1 MTDGRA
7 AAPRRPFGNMRFRL
21 EIEGLTGTGALE
33 VILPEGRIV
42 AMPGRPGTVRY
53 GPLIVKR
60 GLTDSR
66 DWYAWWDAAR
76 RTRRPPTRAVRVT
89 LLDDAG
95 VEAGGWR
102 FTGPVPVAYQLS
114 PLHALGHEPLVET
127 LELTVAHVEAIGGAP
142 ARRASRRR

>member
-1 MTDGRA
+1 
-7 AAPRRPFGNMRFRL
+7 MRFRV
-21 EIEGLTGTGALE
+21 EIEGLRGTGALE

-42 AMPGRPGTVRY
+42 ATPGRPGAVQY

-66 DWYAWWDAAR
+66 DWYTWWDATR
-76 RTRRPPTRAVRVT
+76 RARRPPARAVRVT
-89 LLDDAG
+89 LLDEAG
-95 VEAGGWR
+95 AEAGGWR
-102 FTGPVPVAYQLS
+102 FTGAVPVAYQLA

-127 LELTVAHVEAIGGAP
+127 LELAVAHFEALGGAP